1 MEQEYGMFVKLYVK
15 VRAKK
20 EMTTEELVD
29 KFEQECDYNIIG
41 TDDIVVIGTE
51 YLETEINY

>member
-1 MEQEYGMFVKLYVK
+1 MEQEYGMFIKLYVK

-29 KFEQECDYNIIG
+29 KFESECDYNIIG
-41 TDDIVVIGTE
+41 CDDIVVISTE
-51 YLETEINY
+51 YIETEINS